1 MPLPDALFLKQ
12 QFQRCNDLPL
22 VPDDPSYVPL
32 YEADPRED
40 PVHVM
45 ASTIAMLEVES
56 VQYFSGFSGAG
67 KTTQLHRLKQHLEN
81 DGCLVFYASAHDY
94 LDLSSP
100 LQITELLLVL
110 AGAFSDCLED
120 RGYADIKA
128 DPFHQRALR
137 FIKSVGTDISSVL
150 EMSDA
155 LFGSKLGK
163 LKLTLR
169 NEPNFRDQLRT
180 LLANRLSEFKGTVDK
195 FFEDGLKAIR
205 KADGPDR
212 RVVFLFDQ
220 LEQLRG
226 SLSNH
231 AAVMDS
237 VQSLFRTN
245 RDKLLIPLIH
255 FVCTVPPWLRFVVP
269 GIKTTM
275 LTGIR
280 LWENKPARPPRPTGL
295 DQMRALLAKRFR
307 DGAMDRFFGPADA
320 HGHHPGAERLISA
333 SSGVLRDLF
342 RLVRQTII
350 LTINLPVD
358 DATIT
363 AAISDLRND
372 YRIFA
377 SSDARWLHTVATER
391 ETAAEIGDPAS
402 IERFTRF
409 VEQHA
414 VLIFSNGDHWYD
426 LHTLVREDVA
436 RIVARA
442 KPKRAPARKKPTA

>member
-12 QFQRCNDLPL
+12 QFQRCNDKPL
-22 VPDDPSYVPL
+22 DPGDSNYEPL
-32 YEADPRED
+32 YEADPEED
-40 PVHVM
+40 PVEGM
-45 ASTIAMLEVES
+45 ARTIRFQEVHS

-67 KTTQLHRLKQHLEN
+67 KTTQLNRLKQNLEK
-81 DGCLVFYASAHDY
+81 DGYRVFYASAHDY

-110 AGAFSDCLED
+110 AGAFSDCLEE
-120 RGYADIKA
+120 RGYADIKK
-128 DPFHQRALR
+128 DPFHKRVVK
-137 FIKSVGTDISSVL
+137 FIKSVGIDISSAL
-150 EMSDA
+150 ELTDE

-169 NEPNFRDQLRT
+169 NEPTFRDQLRT

-237 VQSLFRTN
+237 VQSLFRTHS
-245 RDKLLIPLIH
+245 DKLSILHIH
-255 FVCTVPPWLRFVVP
+255 LVCTVPPWLRFVVP

-280 LWENKPARPPRPTGL
+280 LWENKTARPPRQKGL
-295 DQMRALLAKRFR
+295 DQMRRILARRFPG
-307 DGAMDRFFGPADA
+307 DDMARFFGPPDR
-320 HGHHPGAERLISA
+320 HGHHPAAERLISA

-350 LTINLPVD
+350 VAHSLPVN

-442 KPKRAPARKKPTA
+442 KPKRAPAKKKPTA